1 MAASFLFNIK
11 NFQMNLTKAKRT
23 NTKIKLS
30 LQSLSGAGKSYSSL
44 LLASG
49 LADNWSDIAVID
61 TENGASNLYADLGDF
76 NILHL
81 DKHTPEDYIKAIEFV
96 EKEGMQ
102 VCIIDTISNE
112 WRSVMSIHG
121 SMQTK
126 NTFTRWNQLTP
137 RHDAFVKAIIDSP
150 MHIIANVRKKQSYI
164 LELENGKQVPKKIGL
179 QPIQRSE
186 LSYEFTTV
194 FDLDS
199 EHKASISKDRT
210 GLFKKEKFIITKKTG
225 ELIRNWCNKGK
236 TINQVKKLIEVAAT
250 IEEAKRI
257 YEAYPTHQKALRSL
271 VVAKG
276 KQINNIKIN
285 SNGVSS

>member
-1 MAASFLFNIK
+1 
-11 NFQMNLTKAKRT
+11 MNLTKAKRT

-30 LQSLSGAGKSYSSL
+30 LQGISGSGKSMSSL

-49 LADNWSDIAVID
+49 LTDNWSDIAVID

-121 SMQTK
+121 SMNTK

-150 MHIIANVRKKQSYI
+150 MHIIANCRTKQSYI

-199 EHKASISKDRT
+199 EHKASVSKDRT
-210 GLFKKEKFIITKKTG
+210 GLFGTEKFIITKKTG

-236 TINQVKKLIEVAAT
+236 TLNQVKKMIEAAAT

-276 KQINNIKIN
+276 KQINNIKIS

>member
-1 MAASFLFNIK
+1 
-11 NFQMNLTKAKRT
+11 
-23 NTKIKLS
+23 
-30 LQSLSGAGKSYSSL
+30 
-44 LLASG
+44 
-49 LADNWSDIAVID
+49 
-61 TENGASNLYADLGDF
+61 
-76 NILHL
+76 
-81 DKHTPEDYIKAIEFV
+81 
-96 EKEGMQ
+96 
-102 VCIIDTISNE
+102 
-112 WRSVMSIHG
+112 
-121 SMQTK
+121 
-126 NTFTRWNQLTP
+126 
-137 RHDAFVKAIIDSP
+137 

-199 EHKASISKDRT
+199 EHKASVSKDKT
-210 GLFKKEKFIITKKTG
+210 GLFGTKKFVITKKTG
-225 ELIRNWCNKGK
+225 ETIRNWCNKGK
-236 TINQVKKLIEVAAT
+236 TLNQVKKLIEAAAT

-276 KQINNIKIN
+276 KQINKIKIS

>member
-30 LQSLSGAGKSYSSL
+30 LQSPSGAGKTYSSL

-49 LADNWSDIAVID
+49 LTDNFNEIAVID
-61 TENGASNLYADLGDF
+61 TENASNLYADLGDY
-76 NILHL
+76 NVLQL
-81 DKHTPEDYIKAIEFV
+81 EQHTPEDYIKALKVV
-96 EKEGMQ
+96 EDAGMK

-112 WRSVMSIHG
+112 WRKVMSIHG

-199 EHKASISKDRT
+199 EHKASVSKDRT
-210 GLFKKEKFIITKKTG
+210 GLFGIEKFVITKKTG